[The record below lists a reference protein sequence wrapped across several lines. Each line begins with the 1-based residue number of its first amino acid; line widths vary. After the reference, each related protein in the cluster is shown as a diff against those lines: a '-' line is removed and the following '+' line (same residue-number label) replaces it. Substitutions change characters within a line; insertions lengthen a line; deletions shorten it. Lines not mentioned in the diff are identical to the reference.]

1 MSEIRVTV
9 RCYGVVRER
18 VGERTVSLTLPPGAT
33 VSDALVALA
42 ERAPGIE
49 REELLVMC
57 EGSHVLVEDRETTE
71 LAGETTLSVSNP
83 VGRE

>member
-18 VGERTVSLTLPPGAT
+18 AGERTVSLSLPAGAT
-33 VSDALVALA
+33 VSDALAALD

-49 REELLVMC
+49 TEKLLVMY
-57 EGSHVLVEDRETTE
+57 EGSHVLVEDRKTTE
-71 LAGETTLSVSNP
+71 LAGGTTLSVSNP